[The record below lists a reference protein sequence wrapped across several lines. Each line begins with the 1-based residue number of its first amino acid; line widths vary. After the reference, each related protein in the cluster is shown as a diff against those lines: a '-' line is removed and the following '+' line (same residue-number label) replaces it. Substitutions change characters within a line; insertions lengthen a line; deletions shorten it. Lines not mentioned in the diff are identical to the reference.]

1 MPLLLKGKIKNI
13 NFYKDAGISKYYIKN
28 LLNGSIITCKR
39 TQEIKKWLIKLIW
52 KLYKNINSIFL
63 DYKLRLN

>member
-1 MPLLLKGKIKNI
+1 MPLLLKGEIKNI

-39 TQEIKKWLIKLIW
+39 TQEIKK
-52 KLYKNINSIFL
+52 
-63 DYKLRLN
+63 